1 MAGERG
7 ITAPHGTSAAPG
19 RRYASRAMTI
29 EKTNA
34 RVSNLRH
41 YTPARV
47 ALDRAGSSVTTRE
60 ILDFQLAHAQA
71 RDAVNAA
78 LDVGSLLDGLRQRNL
93 PCCALKSAAPDRA
106 TYLRYPNLGRTLSA
120 ESAAELNAAA
130 CDVVF
135 VIADGLSALAVNR
148 HALSLLDALLPLL
161 DRSEWSIAPVC
172 VVEQGRVA
180 IGDAIGAALQEKTS
194 VVLIGERPGLSSPDS
209 LGVYITWSPRAGRSD
224 AERKCISNIRPE
236 GLGYAA
242 AANVLAFYLRE
253 SRQQKLTGVK
263 LKQNAISLSE
273 TACGKLSPRQT

>member
-1 MAGERG
+1 
-7 ITAPHGTSAAPG
+7 
-19 RRYASRAMTI
+19 MTI

-180 IGDAIGAALQEKTS
+180 IGDAIGAALQAKTS

-209 LGVYITWSPRAGRSD
+209 LGVYITWSPRAGRTD
-224 AERKCISNIRPE
+224 AERNCISNIRPE